1 MKWLFALLL
10 IFFLPRTNVSAC
22 DCVSNPVNLETIK
35 SAELI
40 FMGEVVA
47 ISGCDGTAKATFS
60 VKELFR
66 GKTFANETVE
76 FDCSS
81 SCQMSFLPGETWLIY
96 ATYKKYGESEVNFC
110 SLSRKKFSNESDD
123 YYTAT
128 HQMNFTEEQEWLKKN
143 LGLQQLNEKEPEA
156 EQHHENIRPEGYQML
171 WYLGGGLLA
180 VIAFYFIGRKFL
192 K

>member
-1 MKWLFALLL
+1 MKQLKFFLAL
-10 IFFLPRTNVSAC
+10 FFLPWTNSFAC
-22 DCVSNPVNLETIK
+22 DCVTNPVNLETIK

-40 FMGEVVA
+40 FIGEVVA
-47 ISGCDGTAKATFS
+47 ISGCDITSKATFS

-81 SCQMSFLPGETWLIY
+81 SCQMSFAPGETWLIY
-96 ATYKKYGESEVNFC
+96 ATYKKYGESEVSFC
-110 SLSRKKFSNESDD
+110 SFSRKKFSNESDD

-128 HQMNFTEEQEWLKKN
+128 HQMNFSEEEAFLKKN
-143 LGLQQLNEKEPEA
+143 LGLQKLNEKEPET
-156 EQHHENIRPEGYQML
+156 EQHHENIRPEGYQIL
-171 WYLGGGLLA
+171 WYLGGGF
-180 VIAFYFIGRKFL
+180 IALIFFYFIGRKFL